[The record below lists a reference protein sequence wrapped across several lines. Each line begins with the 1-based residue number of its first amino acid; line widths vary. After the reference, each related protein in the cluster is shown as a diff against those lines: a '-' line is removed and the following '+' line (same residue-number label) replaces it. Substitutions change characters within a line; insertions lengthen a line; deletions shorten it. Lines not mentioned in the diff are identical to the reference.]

1 MRCDPPWY
9 GIGRGRSDERTVAVV
24 NDSVN
29 DSASD
34 SVNETV
40 DENNTADLAPGKL
53 GGRGWRDIFLYGL
66 ARLVLFIV
74 LTVVIQLIAVLL
86 GMGQSFPLAISAL
99 LALIIAFPLSMFVF
113 KDLRLRVNE
122 HLAVRDAGRR
132 AHKDQM
138 RAQLEERLD

>member
-1 MRCDPPWY
+1 
-9 GIGRGRSDERTVAVV
+9 V
-24 NDSVN
+24 NDSAN

-34 SVNETV
+34 SVNDNASDSVNE
-40 DENNTADLAPGKL
+40 TADLAPGKL

-138 RAQLEERLD
+138 RAQLEERQD

>member
-1 MRCDPPWY
+1 
-9 GIGRGRSDERTVAVV
+9 V
-24 NDSVN
+24 NDFAN

-34 SVNETV
+34 SVNDNASDSVNE
-40 DENNTADLAPGKL
+40 TADLAPGKL

-138 RAQLEERLD
+138 RAQLEERQD

>member
-1 MRCDPPWY
+1 
-9 GIGRGRSDERTVAVV
+9 V
-24 NDSVN
+24 NDN
-29 DSASD
+29 ASD
-34 SVNETV
+34 SVNE
-40 DENNTADLAPGKL
+40 TADLAPGKL

-138 RAQLEERLD
+138 RAQLEERQD

>member
-1 MRCDPPWY
+1 M
-9 GIGRGRSDERTVAVV
+9 AVV
-24 NDSVN
+24 NDSAN
-29 DSASD
+29 D

-40 DENNTADLAPGKL
+40 NETVNDTDSADLAPGKL
-53 GGRGWRDIFLYGL
+53 GGAGWRDIVLYGL

-99 LALIIAFPLSMFVF
+99 LALIIAFPLSMFFF
-113 KDLRLRVNE
+113 KGLRLRVNE

>member
-1 MRCDPPWY
+1 
-9 GIGRGRSDERTVAVV
+9 VAVV

-34 SVNETV
+34 SVNDNASDSVNE
-40 DENNTADLAPGKL
+40 TADLAPGKL

>member
-1 MRCDPPWY
+1 
-9 GIGRGRSDERTVAVV
+9 V

-29 DSASD
+29 DSANDSASDSVNDNASD
-34 SVNETV
+34 SVNE
-40 DENNTADLAPGKL
+40 TADLAPGKL

>member
-1 MRCDPPWY
+1 
-9 GIGRGRSDERTVAVV
+9 V

-29 DSASD
+29 DSANDSASDSVNDNASD
-34 SVNETV
+34 SVNE
-40 DENNTADLAPGKL
+40 TADLAPGKL

-99 LALIIAFPLSMFVF
+99 LALIIAFPLSRFVF

-138 RAQLEERLD
+138 RAQLEERQD

>member
-1 MRCDPPWY
+1 VDPVESTDS
-9 GIGRGRSDERTVAVV
+9 SD
-24 NDSVN
+24 N
-29 DSASD
+29 SD
-34 SVNETV
+34 STARADDTTDARTE
-40 DENNTADLAPGKL
+40 TADGAGVAPAKL
-53 GGRGWRDIFLYGL
+53 GGRAWRDIILYGL
-66 ARLVLFIV
+66 ARLILFIV
-74 LTVVIQLIAVLL
+74 LTVIIQFIAVAL
-86 GMGQSFPLAISAL
+86 GMGKSFPLAISAL

>member
-1 MRCDPPWY
+1 
-9 GIGRGRSDERTVAVV
+9 V

-34 SVNETV
+34 SVNDNASDSVNE
-40 DENNTADLAPGKL
+40 TADLAPGKL

-138 RAQLEERLD
+138 RAQLEERQD

>member
-1 MRCDPPWY
+1 
-9 GIGRGRSDERTVAVV
+9 V
-24 NDSVN
+24 NDSAN

-34 SVNETV
+34 SVNDNASDSVNE
-40 DENNTADLAPGKL
+40 TADLAPGKL

>member
-1 MRCDPPWY
+1 M
-9 GIGRGRSDERTVAVV
+9 

-29 DSASD
+29 DSAGD
-34 SVNETV
+34 SVEKTV
-40 DENNTADLAPGKL
+40 GEAVSDNGATDLAPGKL
-53 GGRGWRDIFLYGL
+53 GGEAWRDIVLYGV

-86 GMGQSFPLAISAL
+86 EMGQSFPLAISAL

-113 KDLRLRVNE
+113 KGLRLRVNE
-122 HLAVRDAGRR
+122 HLAVWGAGRER
-132 AHKDQM
+132 HKDEM

>member
-1 MRCDPPWY
+1 
-9 GIGRGRSDERTVAVV
+9 V

-29 DSASD
+29 DSANDSASDSVNDNASD
-34 SVNETV
+34 SVNE
-40 DENNTADLAPGKL
+40 TADLAPGKL

-113 KDLRLRVNE
+113 KDQRLRVNE

-138 RAQLEERLD
+138 RAQLEERQD

>member
-1 MRCDPPWY
+1 M
-9 GIGRGRSDERTVAVV
+9 

-29 DSASD
+29 ET
-34 SVNETV
+34 VNETV
-40 DENNTADLAPGKL
+40 DENNTTDLAPGKL
-53 GGRGWRDIFLYGL
+53 GGKAWRDIVLYGV

-74 LTVVIQLIAVLL
+74 LAVAIELIAVLL

-113 KDLRLRVNE
+113 KGLRLRVNE
-122 HLAVRDAGRR
+122 HLAVWGAGRER
-132 AHKDQM
+132 HKDQM